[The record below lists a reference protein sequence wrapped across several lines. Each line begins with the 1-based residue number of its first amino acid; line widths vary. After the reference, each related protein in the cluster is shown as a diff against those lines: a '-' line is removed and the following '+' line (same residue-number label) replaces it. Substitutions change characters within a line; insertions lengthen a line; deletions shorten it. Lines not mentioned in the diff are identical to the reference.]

1 MLVLDDTVV
10 FLHQSEVC
18 LLVFAVF
25 PATPFSI
32 ELKLLLLATSRHTLG
47 WGTITG
53 SGLHECYG
61 DLTKQPR
68 CYNRPVAMES

>member
-10 FLHQSEVC
+10 LLHQCKVC
-18 LLVFAVF
+18 VLVFAVF

-47 WGTITG
+47 WGNMHGIRIARV
-53 SGLHECYG
+53 L
-61 DLTKQPR
+61 R
-68 CYNRPVAMES
+68 